1 MSTLFLSNCI
11 SLSLYRIQRQQ
22 IRYGAHTG
30 SSCEGICFSENN
42 RRVLRSVGGN
52 EILTLDMGDAGVTN
66 RVEVKDKR
74 LTSICSSGER
84 DEVVL
89 VGTEKGEVLTIDL
102 RMGGVVQS
110 QMSVSSSPSS
120 VRWIAKRRRRGS
132 GKGSRGRTKTAAAT
146 TTTTTTTRV
155 KEEKKKRVV
164 LKESVSEPQKTQEE
178 NILKQ
183 KQEEMKRKKEEE
195 ERKRKIEI
203 ELKRREEKENELRKA
218 DVVSSSSSSSSLPKS
233 TGNKT
238 SVMNTDEQQQQPSV
252 SWSVEYLQD
261 KIDERMEMMEDRH
274 HDDVRELSLEMVRQL
289 QIQENKIAQQFE
301 NMKLWMKNLMDE
313 NRKLREE
320 LETLKHVH

>member
-1 MSTLFLSNCI
+1 
-11 SLSLYRIQRQQ
+11 
-22 IRYGAHTG
+22 
-30 SSCEGICFSENN
+30 
-42 RRVLRSVGGN
+42 
-52 EILTLDMGDAGVTN
+52 
-66 RVEVKDKR
+66 
-74 LTSICSSGER
+74 
-84 DEVVL
+84 
-89 VGTEKGEVLTIDL
+89 
-102 RMGGVVQS
+102 
-110 QMSVSSSPSS
+110 
-120 VRWIAKRRRRGS
+120 
-132 GKGSRGRTKTAAAT
+132 
-146 TTTTTTTRV
+146 
-155 KEEKKKRVV
+155 
-164 LKESVSEPQKTQEE
+164 
-178 NILKQ
+178 
-183 KQEEMKRKKEEE
+183 MKRKEEEE

>member
-110 QMSVSSSPSS
+110 QMSMSSSPSS

-132 GKGSRGRTKTAAAT
+132 GKGSRGRTKTAA

-183 KQEEMKRKKEEE
+183 KQEEMKRKEEEE

-218 DVVSSSSSSSSLPKS
+218 DVVSSLPKS
-233 TGNKT
+233 TTTTTGNKT
-238 SVMNTDEQQQQPSV
+238 SVMSRDEQQQQPSV